1 MEESANMR
9 IARSLVRELLSTA
22 RLAQMSIEMQRVKQ
36 KRKKGTPLLFNL
48 DLHISVIADLK
59 SGLKSH
65 DANLISWSISSANRH
80 NRRIF
85 RVQDPVH
92 VVNGKNWASLD
103 DDLIE
108 KFSNHYK
115 PFLSKFDGFIT
126 CYPPSFAALFRNFEK
141 PNLVLSATRYE
152 APYTSQPKKWD
163 ALNQYLLSE
172 NGAKRMLLVGN
183 NQGDCDYMEHYL
195 GVKPRCVPS
204 VCEYTNFRFNDE
216 GSKNLVLARDPILE
230 KNIREITREE
240 WVPFRE
246 VMGRNYSWADFKKV
260 KEVFV
265 VPYNISTM
273 TLFEMA
279 TAGIPVA
286 IPSRSFMHQLRND
299 YTGVLSELSFLQV
312 NGGKVQSQHV
322 NSPNDFTSPTFYDW
336 WLDRSDFYN
345 LSLMPNVRL
354 VDSFQDLAHP
364 SVRNQFTNQTSY
376 NEMINLRNGQLV
388 SKRNDLLSDFLGSL

>member
-1 MEESANMR
+1 MR
-9 IARSLVRELLSTA
+9 IAKSLVRELLSTA

-59 SGLKSH
+59 SGLKSN
-65 DANLISWSISSANRH
+65 DANLISWSISSANRY

-85 RVQDPVH
+85 RVQDPVYPF
-92 VVNGKNWASLD
+92 NGKNWTNLD

-115 PFLSKFDGFIT
+115 PFLSKIDGFIT

-152 APYTSQPKKWD
+152 APYTSQPKKWGV
-163 ALNQYLLSE
+163 LNHYLISE
-172 NGAKRMLLVGN
+172 NSAGRMLLVGN

-195 GVKPRCVPS
+195 GIKPRCVPS
-204 VCEYTNFRFNDE
+204 VCEYTNFHFNSE
-216 GSKNLVLARDPILE
+216 GSKNLVLARDPILT
-230 KNIREITREE
+230 KHVREVTRGN

-246 VMGRNYSWADFKKV
+246 VMGQNYSWRDFKEV

-279 TAGIPVA
+279 TAGLPVA
-286 IPSRSFMHQLRND
+286 IPSRSFMQQLRND
-299 YTGVLSELSFLQV
+299 YAGVLSELSFLQV
-312 NGGKVQSQHV
+312 NGGKVESQHI
-322 NSPNDFTSPTFYDW
+322 NSPNDYNSPTFYDW

-354 VDSFQDLAHP
+354 VDSLKDLEQP
-364 SVRNQFTNQTSY
+364 SVRYQFANQTSY
-376 NEMINLRNGQLV
+376 NEMIN
-388 SKRNDLLSDFLGSL
+388 SRNDQVVLRRDNLLADFLGSL